1 MPTALTVDQSFVDN
15 YLARVDRF
23 CKNVEDL
30 GKSIQEFAGRFTV
43 QEQAEPQY
51 EETASNYR
59 EADYVEAAA
68 AEETPEAVTADDI
81 DLDSLL
87 QGVDLDGGLTM

>member
-59 EADYVEAAA
+59 EADYVEA
-68 AEETPEAVTADDI
+68 VTADDI

>member
-30 GKSIQEFAGRFTV
+30 GRSIQEFAGRFTV
-43 QEQAEPQY
+43 QEQAEPSTRKQPPII
-51 EETASNYR
+51 R
-59 EADYVEAAA
+59 KL
-68 AEETPEAVTADDI
+68 I
-81 DLDSLL
+81 
-87 QGVDLDGGLTM
+87 M